1 MLVRE
6 IMTRNAAT
14 VDGEE
19 TLQAAAR
26 KMKELGVGAL
36 PVLQEGELA
45 GMVTDRD
52 ITVRCAASGADPRS
66 TLVRD
71 AMTSQVIACAEDD
84 DVEDAAR
91 AMEESAVRRIMV
103 LDDEGDLSGIL
114 SVEDLAEASVA
125 LAAEVLRHARDPGIS
140 LR

>member
-6 IMTRNAAT
+6 VMTRNAAT
-14 VDGEE
+14 VAGDE
-19 TLQAAAR
+19 TVEAAAK

-36 PVLQEGELA
+36 PVLEGGELA

-52 ITVRCAASGADPRS
+52 IIVRCAAEGADPRQ
-66 TLVRD
+66 TPVRD
-71 AMTSQVIACAEDD
+71 AMTPQVISCREDD

-91 AMEESAVRRIMV
+91 AMEERAVRRIMV
-103 LDDEGDLSGIL
+103 LDAEGDLAGIL

-125 LAAEVLRHARDPGIS
+125 LAAEVLRHARDPS
-140 LR
+140 LPVP